1 MVMLFQGTSQM
12 RIIII
17 IMIGIIQCIC
27 DYMRVNLNGLSSNP
41 PSFSRKYFSEKN
53 HIFHIIIFH
62 NKIYYISLF
71 LYFFLGRYDHMV
83 EIIFLVG

>member
-1 MVMLFQGTSQM
+1 MLFQGTSQM
-12 RIIII
+12 HIKII

-27 DYMRVNLNGLSSNP
+27 DYMQVNLNCPL
-41 PSFSRKYFSEKN
+41 SFSRKHFSEKN

-62 NKIYYISLF
+62 NKIYYISLL